1 MSTPVNIKG
10 HKELKK
16 SADRK
21 EKGDS
26 AAYTVVS
33 LNHTWPATN

>member
-10 HKELKK
+10 YKELKK

-21 EKGDS
+21 EKVDS
-26 AAYTVVS
+26 AYTVVS

>member
-1 MSTPVNIKG
+1 MSTPGNIKG
-10 HKELKK
+10 YKELKK

-26 AAYTVVS
+26 AYTVVY

>member
-1 MSTPVNIKG
+1 MNTPVNIEG
-10 HKELKK
+10 YKELKNGANK
-16 SADRK
+16 K

-26 AAYTVVS
+26 AYTVVS